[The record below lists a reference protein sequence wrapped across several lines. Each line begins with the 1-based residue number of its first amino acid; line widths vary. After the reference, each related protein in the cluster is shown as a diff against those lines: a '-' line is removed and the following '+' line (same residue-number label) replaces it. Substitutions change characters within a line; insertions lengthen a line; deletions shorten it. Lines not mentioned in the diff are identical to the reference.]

1 MVTPNS
7 TGLNYTDTNGLSL
20 STSGGMVQYT
30 GPTGASTALD
40 RVTRASNDVTS
51 RTTYYASALVNVGSF
66 ANTTDQALVEMKFSL
81 NTYVQFGLRNKN
93 AVIINATG
101 GSVSSSQTA
110 AAATTSN
117 AFLAG
122 TTHLLVLKI
131 VGQAGGN
138 DAVSLYVDPT
148 DLNAESGTLLSVAS
162 GLALL
167 PDAGDKL
174 SLMGFYG
181 ARTLGTSNSA
191 FFDEIRVGT
200 TWADVVPE
208 PTVAAAFPFVGMA
221 TLLMGR
227 RRRGSH
233 A

>member
-1 MVTPNS
+1 
-7 TGLNYTDTNGLSL
+7 
-20 STSGGMVQYT
+20 VQYT
-30 GPTGASTALD
+30 GPTGVSTALD
-40 RVTRASNDVTS
+40 RVTRGSNDATS

-66 ANTTDQALVEMKFSL
+66 ANTTDQGLVEIKFSL

-101 GSVSSSQTA
+101 GSVSSSQAA

-117 AFLAG
+117 AYSAG
-122 TTHLLVLKI
+122 TTHLLVLKV

-138 DAVSLYVDPT
+138 DAVSLYIDPT
-148 DLNAESGTLLSVAS
+148 DLTAESGTLLTVTN

-174 SLMGFYG
+174 SLVGLYG

-200 TWADVVPE
+200 TWGDVVPE
-208 PTVAAAFPFVGMA
+208 PTSLAACPLLGIA

-233 A
+233 S